1 MATYN
6 GECWIEEQLKS
17 IIEQKD
23 VDISIFISD
32 DLSTDNT
39 LNICEEFQLSY
50 PSIINIL
57 PSVNKFGGAGKN
69 FYRLIKD
76 VDLENYDYICF
87 SDQDDIWY
95 KDKIKNAID
104 CLVFN
109 NANCYS
115 SNVIA
120 YYPSGQKN
128 LVDKAQSQTQFDYF
142 FEAAGPGC
150 TYVIKKETLIE
161 FKKFIINNKNAAQ
174 DICLHDWF
182 LYSFARTRNYSWYI
196 DRKPTML
203 YRQHENN
210 QVGANISF
218 KAKYKRLG
226 LVRNKWYRK
235 EVTKIAN
242 ALADDSFVN

>member
-1 MATYN
+1 
-6 GECWIEEQLKS
+6 
-17 IIEQKD
+17 
-23 VDISIFISD
+23 
-32 DLSTDNT
+32 
-39 LNICEEFQLSY
+39 
-50 PSIINIL
+50 
-57 PSVNKFGGAGKN
+57 
-69 FYRLIKD
+69 
-76 VDLENYDYICF
+76 
-87 SDQDDIWY
+87 
-95 KDKIKNAID
+95 
-104 CLVFN
+104 
-109 NANCYS
+109 
-115 SNVIA
+115 
-120 YYPSGQKN
+120 
-128 LVDKAQSQTQFDYF
+128 
-142 FEAAGPGC
+142 
-150 TYVIKKETLIE
+150 IE

-242 ALADDSFVN
+242 ALADDSFVNNQLGKGYIGNLILALSFWKLRRKKADK